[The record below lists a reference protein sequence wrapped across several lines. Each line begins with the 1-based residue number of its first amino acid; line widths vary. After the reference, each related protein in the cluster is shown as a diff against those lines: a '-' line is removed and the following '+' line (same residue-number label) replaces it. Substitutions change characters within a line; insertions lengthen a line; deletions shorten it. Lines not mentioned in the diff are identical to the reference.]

1 MLLLRRWLVALC
13 VLTPFLAWS
22 QASPPPAG
30 VTRVTAVEGI
40 TEYRLPNGLQ
50 VLLVPDDAK
59 PTTTVNVTYRVGS
72 RHESYGETGM
82 AHLLEHLIF
91 KGTPTTR
98 NVLGEFSKRGMRANG
113 TTWFDRTN
121 YFASFA
127 ANDEQLRWYLAWQA
141 DAMVNSFIAK
151 ADLDTEM
158 TVVRNEM
165 ESGENNPFRVLLQKA
180 MASMYQWHNYGKST
194 IGARSDVENVDIA
207 RLQAFYRAYYQ
218 PDNATLTVAG
228 KFDAAKVLQWVAESF
243 GPIPKPARVLQST
256 YTIDPVQDGETTVTV
271 RCVGGTPVLLAGCT
285 SA

>member
-1 MLLLRRWLVALC
+1 
-13 VLTPFLAWS
+13 
-22 QASPPPAG
+22 
-30 VTRVTAVEGI
+30 
-40 TEYRLPNGLQ
+40 
-50 VLLVPDDAK
+50 
-59 PTTTVNVTYRVGS
+59 
-72 RHESYGETGM
+72 
-82 AHLLEHLIF
+82 
-91 KGTPTTR
+91 
-98 NVLGEFSKRGMRANG
+98 
-113 TTWFDRTN
+113 
-121 YFASFA
+121 
-127 ANDEQLRWYLAWQA
+127 
-141 DAMVNSFIAK
+141 MVNSFIAK